1 MAGRERKLMEFF
13 GHRGASAVAPENTL
27 ASLRLA
33 AEQGVAG
40 AEFDLQLTRDG
51 VLVLLHDDTLRRTG
65 VPIRRPGDE
74 SSSDFDSYEE
84 SLDLALSD
92 VEWLAVKE
100 TVDVGSW
107 KGARWEGERLATFGE
122 ALALLPEINSRGGPS
137 GGGAT
142 KPFEYLVEMKRG
154 DLDAVRVAA
163 EMVRALDTVDA
174 AKQLIFISFSL
185 PIIVECRAAIA
196 CCRALHI
203 IRGVDGET
211 PAALRKRVDASLDA
225 GATGIDFSA
234 NPTYV
239 TAGLVAHVHA
249 RGGTVGV
256 WTTEKLPQSDTPEC
270 WAAMVAAGVDFFTS
284 NLPAEL
290 PAYEAARREAAAAA
304 GEMV

>member
-1 MAGRERKLMEFF
+1 MEFF

-107 KGARWEGERLATFGE
+107 KGARCFRKS
-122 ALALLPEINSRGGPS
+122 I
-137 GGGAT
+137 
-142 KPFEYLVEMKRG
+142 
-154 DLDAVRVAA
+154 AA
-163 EMVRALDTVDA
+163 EA
-174 AKQLIFISFSL
+174 
-185 PIIVECRAAIA
+185 
-196 CCRALHI
+196 
-203 IRGVDGET
+203 
-211 PAALRKRVDASLDA
+211 PAAVAPPSLL
-225 GATGIDFSA
+225 S
-234 NPTYV
+234 
-239 TAGLVAHVHA
+239 
-249 RGGTVGV
+249 
-256 WTTEKLPQSDTPEC
+256 
-270 WAAMVAAGVDFFTS
+270 TS
-284 NLPAEL
+284 S
-290 PAYEAARREAAAAA
+290 R
-304 GEMV
+304 